1 MIARFVD
8 ITELVDHHILKFLFI
23 AYNFKSY
30 LILYLSVLLRL
41 CEFVSLLVLF
51 MVMDAFYVLL

>member
-8 ITELVDHHILKFLFI
+8 IADLVDHHILKFLLI
-23 AYNFKSY
+23 TYNFKSY

-51 MVMDAFYVLL
+51 IVMDAFYVLL